1 MQAQDA
7 TTLFFLKLWPWA
19 EANKNRLI
27 AGAVAVVIAIAVIW
41 FVACQRESE
50 EIAAGQAL
58 TQAALSGAGPSADAY
73 LKVAG
78 QYSGTAAGRRAMLQG
93 AAALFNGG
101 RFADAQAQFQKY
113 LDAHPT
119 GEFSGQAALGVAAS
133 LDAQGK
139 TDLAAAAYQRVIRGY
154 SDNVII
160 GDAKFNVAR
169 IEESQGKLT
178 DAATLYQEVA
188 NTVPGTSIGSEA
200 AMRLMEL
207 KGKLPAP
214 APATAPAMPLSK
226 PGQ

>member
-27 AGAVAVVIAIAVIW
+27 AGAVALVIAIAVIW
-41 FVACQRESE
+41 FAACQSESK

-58 TQAALSGAGPSADAY
+58 TQVTLSGAGLQADAY

-78 QYSGTAAGRRAMLQG
+78 QHPGTAAGRRALLQG
-93 AAALFNGG
+93 AAALFDEGK
-101 RFADAQAQFQKY
+101 FADAQTQFQKF
-113 LDAHPT
+113 LDAHSAS
-119 GEFSGQAALGVAAS
+119 EFSGQAALGVAAS

-139 TDLAAAAYQRVIRGY
+139 ADLAVAAYQRVISGY
-154 SDNVII
+154 SDNVIT

-169 IEESQGKLT
+169 IEESQDKLT
-178 DAATLYQEVA
+178 DAAALYQEVA

-207 KGKLPAP
+207 KGKLPVP
-214 APATAPAMPLSK
+214 APATAPAAPLLKS
-226 PGQ
+226 GQ